1 MYPNRVIPRGKA
13 VPKIL
18 EVVTSVSKSMAET
31 PLPTSTVAAPIE
43 IDLSGRRLGDYQI
56 LRRLG
61 RGAMAEVYLAEQITL
76 GRQVAL
82 KILKRELAADDNYIK
97 RFQNEARAAAA
108 LVHANIVQIYE
119 VGCLEGHY
127 YIAQEYVPGQNLR
140 DLLARRGTPD
150 IPKALS
156 ILRQTAAALTKAADQ
171 GIVHRDIKPENI
183 LVTREGE
190 VKVADFGLARIITK
204 DQAASL
210 NLTQIGVTMGTPLY
224 MSPEQVEG
232 RPLDSRSDLYSLGVT
247 MFHLLSGQPPF
258 RGDNALS
265 VAVQHLQTAPERL
278 ENLRPDLPAG
288 MCRVVHKLLA
298 KDPAERYPTPRDLL
312 LELRALYRE
321 LATENWSEE
330 WNEWSSGELT
340 SLSDARLAATQ
351 ELAGLMMTQALMT
364 RKARPGWRLLWGALA
379 ACGLGAVI
387 AWGARGD
394 YLLKPGEGSTG
405 IERQKTAKDQYEYAR
420 MYLGGRNLEAW
431 QSVLE
436 YFPQDKVNG
445 NLAKRQLAWLRLDAK
460 QYEQALKFFSDLAA
474 EEEAYFRLYG
484 QAGEALVYYSQK
496 QMDKFYPVWK
506 RLEERR
512 LELESKNETLVK
524 IIGGTMND
532 QLDIIRRDLPPAPE

>member
-1 MYPNRVIPRGKA
+1 
-13 VPKIL
+13 
-18 EVVTSVSKSMAET
+18 MAET

-364 RKARPGWRLLWGALA
+364 RQARPGWRLLWGALA